1 MYNVSEMNL
10 EQMGLQAACQK
21 AFDDGCREG
30 NPESFIGGFYAGYAV
45 AVLDCERAG
54 AVENVWFNGDWTIAL
69 FADGTKEKVRWSHE
83 PGSSDDREKAVMA
96 CILKHV
102 LGNGYLK
109 ALQAFVQEP
118 ECEPEPDMSPI
129 MLDGS
134 EVEPMAG
141 VAPVVIEG
149 SDDLE
154 EDGNGYPACGLIHT
168 AEQDELEEMF
178 GAMPDEPGFGTGLF
192 EE

>member
-21 AFDDGCREG
+21 AFDDGRREG

-54 AVENVWFNGDWTIAL
+54 TVENVWFNGDWTIVL

-83 PGSSDDREKAVMA
+83 PGSSDDREKAIMA

-102 LGNGYLK
+102 LGNSYLK
-109 ALQAFVQEP
+109 ALQEFVQEP
-118 ECEPEPDMSPI
+118 EVEPDMSPI
-129 MLDGS
+129 MLDGG
-134 EVEPMAG
+134 EAEPDAG
-141 VAPVVIEG
+141 VAPIVLDGDGEG
-149 SDDLE
+149 FE
-154 EDGNGYPACGLIHT
+154 EDGNGYPACGLVHC

-178 GAMPDEPGFGTGLF
+178 GAMPEEPGFGTGLF
-192 EE
+192 QE